1 MIRPYETYKSQLLAK
16 FQPDL
21 RFVRFD
27 SNQYFVNLTNC
38 PGRVRKKIFGGMA
51 FRLEKLGGQ
60 DRHLYVTNISI
71 EPPGHTLYINITSD
85 CTALYVHS
93 LKLSNEYIMKMHP
106 DSSLRLLEFAYVHM

>member
-1 MIRPYETYKSQLLAK
+1 
-16 FQPDL
+16 
-21 RFVRFD
+21 
-27 SNQYFVNLTNC
+27 
-38 PGRVRKKIFGGMA
+38 MA

-71 EPPGHTLYINITSD
+71 EPTLYINITSD

-106 DSSLRLLEFAYVHM
+106 DSSLRLLEFAYVHK